1 MDQPRSPLLTLD
13 DARREIDEIDLRI
26 LSLLEQRFNASR
38 LIRQIKAQGP
48 DNATGS
54 PVRPARESA
63 ILRRLLERAS
73 GSVPP
78 AVVVQIWRRI
88 ISASTLLQAPAVV
101 RCPEPLFADPEMRW
115 QIRDHFGTIPV
126 ASVPDEEAAL
136 KAVRERMA
144 EVAVVP
150 LSGYWVQPFLEKAGG
165 DASVIGVLPL
175 LSDGGHPDAVVIGHA
190 LAERTGADETLVV
203 TSGRLPRDFVPAP
216 LWDVQTEDGHR
227 LTSLPGFLSESE
239 HPLIGLRRSNDLLAL
254 TVVGRYPSPLEVR
267 SP

>member
-1 MDQPRSPLLTLD
+1 MAEPRPPQRSLE
-13 DARREIDEIDLRI
+13 DARQEIDDIDLQI

-38 LIRQIKAQGP
+38 LIRHIKAREPG
-48 DNATGS
+48 NGTVS

-101 RCPEPLFADPEMRW
+101 RCPQALFADPEMRS
-115 QIRDHFGTIPV
+115 QMRDHFGTIPV
-126 ASVPDEEAAL
+126 SAVPDEES
-136 KAVRERMA
+136 AVRAVRDRPA

-150 LSGYWVQPFLEKAGG
+150 IGGYWVQPFLDRLGG
-165 DASVIGVLPL
+165 DAAVIGVLPS
-175 LSDGGHPDAVVIGHA
+175 LSDGSPPTAAVIGHA
-190 LAERTGADETLVV
+190 PAERTGADETLVA

-216 LWDVQTEDGHR
+216 LWDVQSEDGHR

-267 SP
+267 

>member
-1 MDQPRSPLLTLD
+1 LLTLE

-38 LIRQIKAQGP
+38 LIRQIKSQEPG
-48 DNATGS
+48 NSTGS

-73 GSVPP
+73 GTVPP

-101 RCPEPLFADPEMRW
+101 RCPEQLFADPEMRS

-126 ASVPDEEAAL
+126 AAVPDEEAAL
-136 KAVRERMA
+136 KAVRERAA

-150 LSGYWVQPFLEKAGG
+150 VGGYWVQPFLEKAGG

-175 LSDGGHPDAVVIGHA
+175 LSDGGHPAAVVIGHA

-216 LWDVQTEDGHR
+216 LWDLQTEDGHR